1 MTGDDEQVIP
11 RGTQEVAAGIDGV
24 HLVRKDGED
33 AADETINALLTLVD
47 APDVEPLVQQG
58 VLHHHQLD
66 ELGVGLDRV
75 LRVARHTDLQDH
87 GG

>member
-33 AADETINALLTLVD
+33 AADETINALLMPVD

-58 VLHHHQLD
+58 VLHQLE
-66 ELGVGLDRV
+66 ELGVGLGRV
-75 LRVARHTDLQDH
+75 RRVARHADLQDQ